1 MSSWRKRLLVPLA
14 VGTLAASMGARAEV
28 PERAPV
34 ECREQ
39 VAAAITAL
47 RPMLRAQC
55 SLESAILAYAP
66 GRFHAVD
73 EGTLPQAR
81 ASGTCP
87 AGMADVAHRFCID
100 KWEGSLAERRAD
112 GTEVPWSP
120 FATPLEGH
128 VYVAHTSPNVIP
140 QAYVSAAQ
148 AQSACRVAGKRLC
161 APVEWR
167 AACGGSQANAYP
179 YGPARRAGKCHD
191 TGTAPAVALHVSDL
205 NDPRLD
211 QIPDTIAKT
220 GAYPDCVNDYG
231 VYDMVGNL
239 DEWTGDPNGTVKGGY
254 WLDTSQHGEGCAYRT
269 IAHTFDYH
277 DYSTGFRC
285 CADLTP

>member
-1 MSSWRKRLLVPLA
+1 MTKARLAPFALA
-14 VGTLAASMGARAEV
+14 FVAAFARAEV
-28 PERAPV
+28 PERAPS

-39 VAAAITAL
+39 VAAALRAL
-47 RPMLRAQC
+47 RPMLHAQC
-55 SLESAILAYAP
+55 TLESAILAYAP

-73 EGTLPQAR
+73 EGALPQAR
-81 ASGTCP
+81 ASGACP
-87 AGMADVAHRFCID
+87 TGMADVGRRFCID
-100 KWEGSLAERRAD
+100 RWEGSLVEKRAD
-112 GTEVPWSP
+112 GTEAPWSP
-120 FATPLEGH
+120 FVSPEDGH
-128 VYVAHTSPNVIP
+128 VYIARTAPNVTP
-140 QAYVSAAQ
+140 QAYVSASQAQ
-148 AQSACRVAGKRLC
+148 AACRAAGKRLC

-179 YGPARRAGKCHD
+179 YGPAQVARKCHD
-191 TGTAPAVALHVSDL
+191 TGAAPAVALRVSDL

-211 QIPDTIAKT
+211 QLPDTIAKT

-239 DEWTGDPNGTVKGGY
+239 DEWTGDPNGTFQGGF

-269 IAHTFDYH
+269 IAHDFAYH

-285 CADLTP
+285 CADLAP